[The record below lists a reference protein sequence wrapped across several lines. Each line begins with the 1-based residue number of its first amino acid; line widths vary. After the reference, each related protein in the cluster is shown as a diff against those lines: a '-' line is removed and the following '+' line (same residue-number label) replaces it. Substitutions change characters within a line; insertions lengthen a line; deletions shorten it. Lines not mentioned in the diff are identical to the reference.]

1 MEPDGFSSQC
11 HGRVWPGSAEFEQ
24 DGDAKV
30 LVSFQSGRNHKG
42 NVNKAPSLQG
52 SLRCDERLAVEKEEE
67 LWGLRHSVLARMTF
81 PSQTQASV
89 EKCCSYSCEEG
100 DPDLWEQTDSG
111 LPEPVLVCGPLA
123 SESNHTE
130 CSRGQ
135 AVCSRGQGVQS
146 P

>member
-1 MEPDGFSSQC
+1 
-11 HGRVWPGSAEFEQ
+11 
-24 DGDAKV
+24 
-30 LVSFQSGRNHKG
+30 
-42 NVNKAPSLQG
+42 
-52 SLRCDERLAVEKEEE
+52 
-67 LWGLRHSVLARMTF
+67 MTF

-123 SESNHTE
+123 SESSHTG

-146 P
+146 PWGASGQAAPVHWLTCQQVRLQLWGARRTVWPDADRSCIHSGLVLLVNRS